1 MVTEKWVNALFETA
15 RQLADEMKTT
25 WIALFV
31 DTSAVD
37 WKARLEREQATKT
50 LDLAKSMGA
59 ETVIV
64 SGKSIAETVV
74 DYAVKNNVA
83 RMVVGKPVRS
93 RWQELVFGSNTEEI
107 IRLSG
112 WIDIILV
119 TEEKSPESAP
129 SKFFFFIGKGYTP
142 YLGSTALAI
151 AITIINLLLQ
161 KLLDPMNYLMFYLF
175 AIVLTAVAWG
185 QKPALYTTGI
195 SIVLFDLFF
204 MITPTSIIGDNPQ
217 YPIFLLVFLI
227 VAIAISI
234 IVTREH
240 MQVEFLKTQAAQLAS
255 LYEFIRDLA
264 AAVDVDAIS
273 KIIVEHVR
281 KVFNWNSIVMIPKN
295 ENLIVRASSTG
306 VELDDKD
313 LSIALWAFNQGSVA
327 GFNSETLSMST
338 KQFLPFTTE
347 RGVVGVIGIQPMKP
361 IQPSP
366 EELKQ
371 DQFMQIFIDQ
381 AAWAIERANAMEKA
395 ENCN

>member
-1 MVTEKWVNALFETA
+1 
-15 RQLADEMKTT
+15 
-25 WIALFV
+25 
-31 DTSAVD
+31 
-37 WKARLEREQATKT
+37 
-50 LDLAKSMGA
+50 
-59 ETVIV
+59 
-64 SGKSIAETVV
+64 
-74 DYAVKNNVA
+74 
-83 RMVVGKPVRS
+83 
-93 RWQELVFGSNTEEI
+93 
-107 IRLSG
+107 
-112 WIDIILV
+112 
-119 TEEKSPESAP
+119 
-129 SKFFFFIGKGYTP
+129 
-142 YLGSTALAI
+142 
-151 AITIINLLLQ
+151 
-161 KLLDPMNYLMFYLF
+161 MNYLMFYLF

-313 LSIALWAFNQGSVA
+313 LSIALWAFNQGFVA